1 MSAHS
6 ESLDNRKR
14 KILKAVVHEHVETAE
29 PVASESLV
37 QHYDFGVRS
46 ATIRNEMAEMAD
58 MGYLRQPHTSS
69 GRVPSDLGYRFY
81 VDQLMDAPHLPM
93 SDAVKAKES
102 LASAAVEFD
111 RAISQTCRILTGLT
125 RYTSIATQIVGKETI
140 IRHISLSRITG
151 RKLLLVV
158 VLSDGRVEHR
168 IVDPGISVQDRDVIQ
183 VSNLLSSHFCT
194 ASIGAVLSADDID
207 IPQPVSQSAGTIY
220 SRAKYVL
227 KNLAE
232 SLSFSDTSV
241 HIEGTNYILSQP
253 EFQDVLRLTSI
264 LSALEER
271 TRLYQLLSRLVLGPD
286 VTVIVGAE
294 NPYNEMQDTS
304 FVAASYKIGDKVV
317 GTIGVIGPTRMNY
330 RRAVAAVE
338 VMARNLSNLLTDL
351 SLS

>member
-1 MSAHS
+1 MGANA
-6 ESLDNRKR
+6 ESLDDRKR
-14 KILKAVVHEHVETAE
+14 RILKAVVHEHLDTAE

-37 QHYDFGVRS
+37 QHYDLGVRS

-58 MGYLRQPHTSS
+58 MGYLRQPHTSA
-69 GRVPSDLGYRFY
+69 GRVPSDMGYRFY
-81 VDQLMDAPHLPM
+81 VDRLMDTPQLPKR
-93 SDAVKAKES
+93 DAMKAKES
-102 LASAAVEFD
+102 LASAAAEFD
-111 RAISQTCRILTGLT
+111 LAVSQTCRILTGLT
-125 RYTSIATQIVGKETI
+125 RYTSIATQIVGVETN

-168 IVDPGISVQDRDVIQ
+168 IVDPGIQVQERDVIYGA
-183 VSNLLSSHFCT
+183 NLLTAHFCGINIET
-194 ASIGAVLSADDID
+194 VLSAEDSDFL
-207 IPQPVSQSAGTIY
+207 QPMSQSTGAIY
-220 SRAKYVL
+220 ASAKEVL
-227 KNLAE
+227 KNVAE
-232 SLSFSDTSV
+232 SLSLSEASV

-286 VTVIVGAE
+286 VTVIVGTE
-294 NPYNEMQDTS
+294 NPYNEMHDTS
-304 FVAASYKIGDKVV
+304 FVATSYKIGDKVV
-317 GTIGVIGPTRMNY
+317 GTIGVMGPTRMNY
-330 RRAVAAVE
+330 RHAVAAVE